1 MLSLAH
7 STHGLP
13 ALAALCGAGDP
24 LALLGIALALFATA
38 LVGGF
43 AHCAPMCA
51 PFVLLQLP
59 GDAGGTRL
67 QRLGGGLLPGYH
79 LGRLTT
85 YTALGAAL
93 GASGSALGLLAG
105 ARWALAALLA
115 LAALGFL
122 LQALKRALPPRRA
135 PGAYLAA
142 PLARLAA
149 PLLRRGGGL
158 ASYALGTVLGFL
170 PCGFLYAALL
180 AASATG
186 SAAGGAFAMA
196 GFALGTAPALA
207 VVGLFGAGML
217 HRLRRHAALA
227 ATPILLLN
235 AAAFAGFALRALP
248 WINH

>member
-1 MLSLAH
+1 MTIMLSLFH
-7 STHGLP
+7 STHAMP
-13 ALAALCGAGDP
+13 ALAALCGPGDP
-24 LALLGIALALFATA
+24 LTLLAIALALFATA

-59 GDAGGTRL
+59 GDAGGTSL

-79 LGRLTT
+79 LGRMTT

-93 GASGSALGLLAG
+93 GASGGALGMLAG

-115 LAALGFL
+115 LAAAGFL
-122 LQALKRALPPRRA
+122 LQALKRVLPLPRRLRE
-135 PGAYLAA
+135 PGLAA

-149 PLLRRGGGL
+149 PLLRRRSGL
-158 ASYALGTVLGFL
+158 SGYALGTVLGLL

-186 SAAGGAFAMA
+186 SALGGAVAMA
-196 GFALGTAPALA
+196 GFALGTVPALVA
-207 VVGLFGAGML
+207 VGLFGAGVL
-217 HRLRRHAALA
+217 HRLRRRAALA

-235 AAAFAGFALRALP
+235 AIALAGFALRAMG
-248 WINH
+248 

>member
-1 MLSLAH
+1 MPGLFHA
-7 STHGLP
+7 THLP
-13 ALAALCGAGDP
+13 ALAALCGASDP
-24 LALLGIALALFATA
+24 LALFGITLALFGTA

-59 GDAGGTRL
+59 GDSGGGL
-67 QRLGGGLLPGYH
+67 LGRLGGGLLPGYH

-93 GASGSALGLLAG
+93 GASGDALGLIGG
-105 ARWALAALLA
+105 AHWALALLLG

-122 LQALKRALPPRRA
+122 LQALKRLLPARPLPAL
-135 PGAYLAA
+135 GLSLAA

-149 PLLRRGGGL
+149 PLLRRRGAA
-158 ASYALGTVLGFL
+158 ASYALGLVLGFL

-180 AASATG
+180 AAAATG
-186 SAAGGAFAMA
+186 SAAGGALAMA
-196 GFALGTAPALA
+196 GFALGTVPALV
-207 VVGLFGAGML
+207 VVGLFGAGVL
-217 HRLRRHAALA
+217 HRFRRQAALA

-235 AAAFAGFALRALP
+235 AAALAGFALRA
-248 WINH
+248 IG